1 MAGPTFSFWYAD
13 FDEAAEARLEA
24 ALRALTHFRRLD
36 ARPRGKKRRGS
47 PFEAEFVL
55 EASVVEGAKAGARTG
70 LMGVHVS
77 QRDAYVPEFAR
88 EAFVRALG
96 FVPCVELAGYCM
108 ANGELDRLALQ
119 LVATRVAASLG
130 GWVLLLSERHELPE
144 LPSQVSIIHEGVR
157 EIVARDVTA
166 YFGSLVHDEAYVREN
181 LNYVP
186 EERWWAIDARLEPSW
201 WVRK

>member
-24 ALRALTHFRRLD
+24 ALRALTSIRRLD

-55 EASVVEGAKAGARTG
+55 EASVVAGAKAGARTG

-77 QRDAYVPEFAR
+77 RRDSYVPEFAR
-88 EAFVRALG
+88 EAFVGALG

-108 ANGELDRLALQ
+108 ANGEIDRAALQ

-130 GWVLLLSERHELPE
+130 GWVLLLSERHELPD
-144 LPSQVSIIHEGVR
+144 LPPRLSIAHDGVR
-157 EIVARDVTA
+157 EVVARDVA
-166 YFGSLVHDEAYVREN
+166 GYFGSLAHEEAYVREN
-181 LNYVP
+181 LSYVP
-186 EERWWAIDARLEPSW
+186 EDRWWAIEARLDPSW